1 MKPSQRSEVPGFQVM
16 SILAQIDALRAQG
29 RDVVSLTAGEP
40 GSGAPPAVNRA
51 AAQIHAQG
59 TVLNYSAALGIRPL
73 REAVA
78 AHYADW
84 YGAQV
89 DVERVAITTGSSGA
103 FLLSFLAAFDVGDR
117 VALARPGYPAYR
129 NILASLGTEVVD
141 LDCGPEVRF
150 QPTVELLEEA
160 VAQSGP
166 IAGLIL
172 ASPANPTGTMIGREE
187 LAALV
192 DWCRGQDV
200 QLVSDEIYH
209 GITYAE
215 AGGRTGAA
223 PEAPAGPP
231 SPGVS
236 ALELT
241 DDAVVVS
248 SFSKYWGMPGWR
260 LGWAILPEHLVDP
273 IARLAGNVSL
283 CPPHGS
289 QLAAVEAFS
298 EESMAFAASQVEA
311 YAAARQQ
318 VLARLPE
325 LGWGEVA
332 PADGA
337 FYVYAHIGEHLAQFG
352 DSPAY
357 CQAVLEQ
364 AGVAIVPGTDFDPV
378 AGHEW
383 VRLSLAPGPEAVAR
397 GLDRIVAFHRGWT
410 RRG

>member
-1 MKPSQRSEVPGFQVM
+1 MRPSQRSEVPGFQVM

-40 GSGAPPAVNRA
+40 GSGAPPGVNRA
-51 AAQIHAQG
+51 AAAIHAQD

-78 AHYADW
+78 AHCAEW
-84 YGAQV
+84 YGADV
-89 DVERVAITTGSSGA
+89 DIGRVAITTGSSGA

-129 NILASLGTEVVD
+129 NILASLGVEVVD

-150 QPTVELLEEA
+150 QPTVELLEQA
-160 VAQSGP
+160 VAEGGP
-166 IAGLIL
+166 LAGLIL
-172 ASPANPTGTMIGREE
+172 ASPANPTGTMIGRDE

-192 DWCRGQDV
+192 DWCRTHEV

-209 GITYAE
+209 GITYGE
-215 AGGRTGAA
+215 PEPGTGR
-223 PEAPAGPP
+223 P

-241 DDAVVVS
+241 DEAVVVS

-260 LGWAILPEHLVDP
+260 LGWAVLPEHLVDP
-273 IARLAGNVSL
+273 VSRLAGNVSL

-289 QLAAVEAFS
+289 QRAAVEAFS
-298 EESMAFAASQVEA
+298 EESMAFAASQVET

-318 VLARLPE
+318 VLDRLPE

-337 FYVYAHIGEHLAQFG
+337 FYVYAHIGEHLAQFQ
-352 DSPAY
+352 DSPSY

-378 AGHEW
+378 GGHEW
-383 VRLSLAPGPEAVAR
+383 VRLSLAPGPAAVAE
-397 GLDRIVAFHRGWT
+397 GLDRIVAFHRS
-410 RRG
+410 

>member
-51 AAQIHAQG
+51 AAEIHAQG

-84 YGAQV
+84 YGVQV

-103 FLLSFLAAFDVGDR
+103 FLLSFLAAFDAGDR

-129 NILASLGTEVVD
+129 NILASLGIEVVD

-150 QPTVELLEEA
+150 QPTVELLEQA
-160 VAQSGP
+160 AADGGP
-166 IAGLIL
+166 LSGLIL

-187 LAALV
+187 LTSLV
-192 DWCRGQDV
+192 DWCREQDV
-200 QLVSDEIYH
+200 HLVSDEIYH
-209 GITYAE
+209 GITY
-215 AGGRTGAA
+215 GG
-223 PEAPAGPP
+223 AGPATGRP

-260 LGWAILPEHLVDP
+260 LGWAVLPEHLVDP
-273 IARLAGNVSL
+273 VSRLAGNVSL

-298 EESMAFAASQVEA
+298 SESMDFAGAQVEQ
-311 YAAARQQ
+311 YASARQL
-318 VLARLPE
+318 VLDRLSE
-325 LGWGEVA
+325 LGWGQLA

-337 FYVYAHIGEHLAQFG
+337 FYVYAHIGEHLAEFG

-357 CQAVLEQ
+357 CQAVLQQ

-383 VRLSLAPGPEAVAR
+383 VRLSLAPGPTAVAE
-397 GLDRIVAFHRGWT
+397 GLDRIVAFHRG
-410 RRG
+410 